1 MSGIPAHGG
10 GRDTT
15 APDPKVPD
23 SKAPDSKVPDSKAP
37 DATAAHLGAPDH
49 GELVGS
55 AALLDGCERVLAR
68 RIRTLRQGDCDWSM
82 RTSELVS
89 SSVLRILDLTDGGRM
104 PITRGRFMGLLDAIV
119 RSVVVDGIRRRSVRR
134 AAQRVLRAQSEASCS
149 GGGPPRASIGES
161 DEARALA
168 QRLIDDMGI
177 EERALVRLRLE
188 GRPWNEVAGALGIT
202 SETARQRWT
211 ALRKR
216 LRDAAGASEP

>member
-1 MSGIPAHGG
+1 MSGIAAGG
-10 GRDTT
+10 GGGESSASNR
-15 APDPKVPD
+15 
-23 SKAPDSKVPDSKAP
+23 
-37 DATAAHLGAPDH
+37 TAANQLPPDQ

-55 AALLDGCERVLAR
+55 AALIDGCERVLAR

-89 SSVLRILDLTDGGRM
+89 SSVLRILDVTDGGRM

-134 AAQRVLRAQSEASCS
+134 AAQRVLRAQSEASS
-149 GGGPPRASIGES
+149 GGGVGPPRASTGES

-168 QRLIDDMGI
+168 QRLLDDMGM

>member
-1 MSGIPAHGG
+1 MSGIAAGG
-10 GRDTT
+10 GGGESSASNRI
-15 APDPKVPD
+15 AANQLPPDQ
-23 SKAPDSKVPDSKAP
+23 
-37 DATAAHLGAPDH
+37 

-55 AALLDGCERVLAR
+55 AALIDGCERVLAR

-89 SSVLRILDLTDGGRM
+89 SSVLRILDVTDGGRM

-134 AAQRVLRAQSEASCS
+134 AAQRVLRAQSEASS
-149 GGGPPRASIGES
+149 GGGGGPPRASTGES

-168 QRLIDDMGI
+168 QRLLDDMGI

>member
-1 MSGIPAHGG
+1 MSGIAAGG
-10 GRDTT
+10 GGGESSASNR
-15 APDPKVPD
+15 
-23 SKAPDSKVPDSKAP
+23 
-37 DATAAHLGAPDH
+37 TAANQLPPDQ

-55 AALLDGCERVLAR
+55 AALIDGCERVLAR

-89 SSVLRILDLTDGGRM
+89 SSVLRILDVTDGGRM

-134 AAQRVLRAQSEASCS
+134 AAQRVLRAQSEASS
-149 GGGPPRASIGES
+149 GGGGGPPRASTGES

-168 QRLIDDMGI
+168 QRLLDDMGM

>member
-1 MSGIPAHGG
+1 MSGIAAGG
-10 GRDTT
+10 GGGESSAANR
-15 APDPKVPD
+15 
-23 SKAPDSKVPDSKAP
+23 
-37 DATAAHLGAPDH
+37 TAANQLPPDQ

-55 AALLDGCERVLAR
+55 AALIDGCERVLAR

-89 SSVLRILDLTDGGRM
+89 SSVLRILDVTDGGRM

-134 AAQRVLRAQSEASCS
+134 AAQRVLRAQSEASS
-149 GGGPPRASIGES
+149 GGGGGPPRASTGES

-168 QRLIDDMGI
+168 QRLLDDMGM

>member
-23 SKAPDSKVPDSKAP
+23 SKAPDSKAP

-134 AAQRVLRAQSEASCS
+134 AAQRVLRAQSE
-149 GGGPPRASIGES
+149 
-161 DEARALA
+161 
-168 QRLIDDMGI
+168 QRLN
-177 EERALVRLRLE
+177 ERFSRAEKLAMEAPVKMLAPLVLCIFPCTFL
-188 GRPWNEVAGALGIT
+188 VLGFPILI
-202 SETARQRWT
+202 RF
-211 ALRKR
+211 L
-216 LRDAAGASEP
+216 ASG